1 MLQREPRLP
10 HVAMRWLIIALLLIN
25 GVQLVLL
32 QGVINATLS
41 LDFGS
46 TWLYV
51 GISLGLLLLAGAIIG
66 YAFLRSRQLRQER
79 ERRAAAAEQARHDG
93 TA

>member
-10 HVAMRWLIIALLLIN
+10 HVAMRWLLIALLLIN

-41 LDFGS
+41 LDFSS
-46 TWLYV
+46 TWLFV
-51 GISLGLLLLAGAIIG
+51 AVSLGLLLLAGAIIG
-66 YAFLRSRQLRQER
+66 YAFLRSRQLRQAR
-79 ERRAAAAEQARHDG
+79 ERHDAAEQARRDR
-93 TA
+93 TT